1 MRIDVLLRTALV
13 IWLSLR
19 TLICPFT
26 AEAAESP
33 IEQSSPHY
41 TFGLSLNE
49 FSILNVAEMDG
60 LLKYGGSGDFKL
72 SMAKVGSEVV
82 WTVTIDNARF
92 MELLGVFVG
101 EKTVKLIQGL
111 DLENIDSN
119 QKIALT
125 AIKSLTAKFDAAQKN
140 PVWDSMK
147 LSGVVVQKET
157 NWLLQTKDESFKL
170 TGDKLP
176 ELQDQSGK
184 AIVADGFM
192 KKPGEFEVT
201 RFIGKREN
209 TLELFVMSFCPF
221 GQRAESSLLQ
231 HIAKANTDT
240 RPSLEVRYIF
250 YKQQKDGVESFV
262 SLHGEEEIVENLVQI
277 VIRESF
283 PAFFQAYLQLR
294 AEGGRAPWKS
304 LTEKVGFSADE
315 TAEIE
320 QIITTKCDEIIR
332 KEYEYVTGRYDIKD
346 GSPTFVWESERVPD
360 LKKIEAFKGL
370 TALNGEAC
378 AN

>member
-1 MRIDVLLRTALV
+1 M
-13 IWLSLR
+13 
-19 TLICPFT
+19 
-26 AEAAESP
+26 
-33 IEQSSPHY
+33 
-41 TFGLSLNE
+41 LNA
-49 FSILNVAEMDG
+49 AEMDG
-60 LLKYGGSGDFKL
+60 LTKYGGSGDFKL
-72 SMAKVGSEVV
+72 LMAKVGNEVV
-82 WTVTIDNARF
+82 WTVTIDNPRL
-92 MELLGVFVG
+92 MELLGIFVG
-101 EKTVKLIQGL
+101 EKTVKLVQGL

-125 AIKSLTAKFDAAQKN
+125 AIKSLTVKLDAAQQN
-140 PVWDSMK
+140 PVWDSTK
-147 LSGVVVQKET
+147 LSGVVTQKDA
-157 NWLLQTKDESFKL
+157 NWLLQTKDEAFKL
-170 TGDKLP
+170 MGDKLP
-176 ELQDQSGK
+176 DLQEQNGK
-184 AIVADGFM
+184 SIVADGFM

-370 TALNGEAC
+370 AALNGEAC